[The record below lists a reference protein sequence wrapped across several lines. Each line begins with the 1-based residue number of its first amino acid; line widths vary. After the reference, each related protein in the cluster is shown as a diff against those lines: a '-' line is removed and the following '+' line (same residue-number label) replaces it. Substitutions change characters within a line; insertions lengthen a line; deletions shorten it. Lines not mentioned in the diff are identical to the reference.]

1 MPPLGVKNRDRTN
14 RHEPTGGPG
23 SKKSGSSEGTATMPK
38 AGTAISTTFGGI
50 HGVELGLCA
59 GMTMTA
65 ASLIMIVARA
75 NADVPA

>member
-1 MPPLGVKNRDRTN
+1 
-14 RHEPTGGPG
+14 
-23 SKKSGSSEGTATMPK
+23 
-38 AGTAISTTFGGI
+38 
-50 HGVELGLCA
+50 VELGLCA